1 LTACRHAL
9 TMPAMDR
16 PDAAPPEP
24 PAPPDAAL
32 QAWLELRQR
41 LQLLHAE
48 LEFMRLMMKLRAGP

>member
-1 LTACRHAL
+1 
-9 TMPAMDR
+9 MPAMDR